1 MADEAVLGFGAK
13 FSIHDGSSLVELDGV
28 VSVSPPSPE
37 VGNTETTHHGS
48 ASGART
54 FMATLIDYGSI
65 SVRLFLSPGSTTDG
79 KVLTFISAR
88 TERAFKIEVK
98 ETDGTYQN
106 VTGNCIPMGLDY
118 DEVVID
124 DKMTYVLKAK
134 VTGAVSQAA
143 A

>member
-1 MADEAVLGFGAK
+1 MADEAVLGLGAK
-13 FSIHDGSSLVELDGV
+13 FSLHDGSSLVELDGV

-37 VGNTETTHHGS
+37 VGNFETTHHGS
-48 ASGART
+48 ASGVRT
-54 FMATLIDYGSI
+54 FGAGLIDPGAISI
-65 SVRLFLSPGSTTDG
+65 RLHLSPGSTTDT
-79 KVLTFISAR
+79 KVLAFMAAR
-88 TERAFKIEVK
+88 TERAFKIEIK

-106 VTGNCIPMGLDY
+106 VTGNMIPMGLDY

-134 VTGAVSQAA
+134 VTGAVTQAA

>member
-13 FSIHDGSSLVELDGV
+13 AYLHDGTSLFELDGV
-28 VSVSPPSPE
+28 VGVSPPSPE
-37 VGNTETTHHGS
+37 VGNTETTHMGS
-48 ASGART
+48 AGGART

-65 SVRLFLSPGSTTDG
+65 SIRLFLSPGSTTDT
-79 KVLTFISAR
+79 KVLAFIAAR
-88 TERAFKIEVK
+88 LQRAFKISVV
-98 ETDGTYQN
+98 ETDGTYQEMSCN
-106 VTGNCIPMGLDY
+106 VIPMGLDY

-134 VTGAVSQAA
+134 VSGAVTQAA